1 MGKKRKHYRSRGTP
15 IGVVLQPEK
24 RLMREEQ
31 LAQAQSEQ
39 RVQVLG
45 ETTSNALQ
53 NYESLLHQLC
63 RRLFPAAQYKDCLAE
78 GLEWLIDHQDLWHT
92 LSPRDPLLPTQPER
106 WWRAAVLVWLEIH
119 ANLGN
124 RIVLRR
130 KSGATTLI
138 SLQLVDPSAESAPWN
153 T

>member
-15 IGVVLQPEK
+15 IGVVL
-24 RLMREEQ
+24 
-31 LAQAQSEQ
+31 
-39 RVQVLG
+39 
-45 ETTSNALQ
+45 
-53 NYESLLHQLC
+53 
-63 RRLFPAAQYKDCLAE
+63 
-78 GLEWLIDHQDLWHT
+78 
-92 LSPRDPLLPTQPER
+92 QPER

-153 T
+153 A